1 MVEKDDWG
9 SNPSVRAM
17 RGLFSR
23 MEAAQNEL
31 IKRLRLSPFDRRLR
45 YCREEARILFERTI
59 SSNRARAEG
68 LDDEESSSLYILCL
82 SWALDR
88 SGIRVPAGTFPDNSR
103 LSELIKES
111 LK

>member
-1 MVEKDDWG
+1 MVERDDWG

-17 RGLFSR
+17 RSLFSR

-31 IKRLRLSPFDRRLR
+31 ITRIGLSPFDRRLK

-82 SWALDR
+82 SRALDR
-88 SGIRVPAGTFPDNSR
+88 SGIRVPVGTFPDNSR
-103 LSELIKES
+103 LSELIKEN